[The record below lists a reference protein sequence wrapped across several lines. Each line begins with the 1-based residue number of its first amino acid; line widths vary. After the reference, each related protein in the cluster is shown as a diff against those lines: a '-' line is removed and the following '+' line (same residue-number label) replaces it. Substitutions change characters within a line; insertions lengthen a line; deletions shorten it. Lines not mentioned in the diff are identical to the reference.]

1 MLVRRSLF
9 GLQAQGSLE
18 ARLSV
23 ILLLALLV
31 VSSFSVCSS
40 DVVRLFLGG
49 DGLGDFIKK
58 STHPKFPRTF
68 RCVCFSHRACP
79 G

>member
-40 DVVRLFLGG
+40 VVVRH
-49 DGLGDFIKK
+49 
-58 STHPKFPRTF
+58 T
-68 RCVCFSHRACP
+68 
-79 G
+79 